1 MVSFRKKDIDYDLL
15 VKLVFSLI
23 NPSLLPSSSSAT
35 SQPPPEKKELLDAAI
50 GCILIFLPGVP
61 EINLFLKFFQTH
73 FQETFHA
80 NGRII
85 HLISLH
91 SNVSPEDQ
99 LKIFKT
105 YPRGHLKII
114 ASTNIAEASV
124 TIPDCT
130 VVIDCCRVKEMDY
143 NHEMQAYS
151 LVMKFASKDSLRQR
165 KGRAGRVRKGSCYRL
180 ITKGTFEK
188 LPDHSIP
195 EILRLPLESVLLQIL
210 SMNLLLSL
218 ENEKNNQ
225 NQFVELSSQMIPPSC
240 RYIFSKCPNIPKEEN
255 ILTALQVLSSL
266 QAVTSLSSA
275 SSSSSPTTTTVLTS
289 LGQLLAR
296 LPCHPRIGR
305 LLVYGCLLDCVYP
318 ITCVAAA
325 ITCRSPFIMSND
337 SQVQQ
342 RVNNAKVNHI
352 VSPCFI
358 LLLYFFASL
367 SFIEII

>member
-23 NPSLLPSSSSAT
+23 NPSLLPSPCSSSSSSTT
-35 SQPPPEKKELLDAAI
+35 SQQPREKKEELLDAAT
-50 GCILIFLPGVP
+50 GCILIFFPGVP

-73 FQETFHA
+73 FQEAFHA

-165 KGRAGRVRKGSCYRL
+165 KGRAGRVRKGSCYRM

-218 ENEKNNQ
+218 DEEKSNH
-225 NQFVELSSQMIPPSC
+225 QFVELSSQTIPPSC
-240 RYIFSKCPNIPKEEN
+240 RYIFSKCPNIPQEEN

-275 SSSSSPTTTTVLTS
+275 SSSSQSTTTVLTS

-296 LPCHPRIGR
+296 LPCHPKIGR

-342 RVNNAKVNHI
+342 QVNNAKVNDI
-352 VSPCFI
+352 VLFFI
-358 LLLYFFASL
+358 
-367 SFIEII
+367 I